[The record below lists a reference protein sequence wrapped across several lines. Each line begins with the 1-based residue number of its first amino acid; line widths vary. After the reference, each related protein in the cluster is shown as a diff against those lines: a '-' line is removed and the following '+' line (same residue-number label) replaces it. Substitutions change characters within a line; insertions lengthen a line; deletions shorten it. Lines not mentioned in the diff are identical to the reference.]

1 MQKKQYTKSAI
12 LINADDVRP
21 AILMACIWDVAY
33 AYGLT
38 SAPGIYINS
47 WATYSSIHMKPNH
60 LILVVEGIARIGESN
75 KNVPAIKNCRYA
87 NIVNT
92 AYLLGRKIVKYQDL

>member
-1 MQKKQYTKSAI
+1 M
-12 LINADDVRP
+12 LMNADDVRP
-21 AILMACIWDVAY
+21 AILIACIRDVAN

-60 LILVVEGIARIGESN
+60 LILVLEGMDRIGESN
-75 KNVPAIKNCRYA
+75 KNAPAIKNCRYA

-92 AYLLGRKIVKYQDL
+92 VYLPVYKSIKY